1 MKRIYKLIS
10 AGLIAGVMA
19 GCLVGCGSTGS
30 NDGGKR
36 IGMVVSTLDNPF
48 FVNLKD
54 GAEKKAQEL
63 GYELIVVDS
72 QNDSS
77 KELSN
82 VEDLLQKGV
91 ETIILNPVDSDAVKS
106 SILQAN
112 LQDIPVITLDRKSNG
127 GDVSCHIASD
137 NIRGGEMAAEFIKEK
152 MGGKGKVAELQG
164 VTGASATRD
173 RGEGFHNIVDGDNN
187 INVVFSQ
194 PADFDRQKG
203 LTVTENMI
211 QSNNDIQA
219 VFAHNDEM
227 ALGAVKA
234 LGIAG
239 MKDCIVVGFDGGE
252 DAINSVDAG
261 EMTATVAQQPDL
273 MGKIAIENAQKLIN
287 GESVEKE
294 INAELKL
301 YIKE

>member
-137 NIRGGEMAAEFIKEK
+137 NIKGGEMAAEFIKEK